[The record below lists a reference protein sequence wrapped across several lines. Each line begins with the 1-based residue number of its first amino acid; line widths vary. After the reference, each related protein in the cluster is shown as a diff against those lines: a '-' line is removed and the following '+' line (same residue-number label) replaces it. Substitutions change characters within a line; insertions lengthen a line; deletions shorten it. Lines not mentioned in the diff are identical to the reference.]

1 MPFCIWGCANVG
13 VLGRTVTPLP
23 SGLVGST
30 PTTLTGEYV
39 VLLISGKVVR
49 EKINIWEDAQG
60 KSDCL

>member
-23 SGLVGST
+23 SGLVGSN

-49 EKINIWEDAQG
+49 EKINIWDKHQG
-60 KSDCL
+60 NEHSL